1 MFIKLIIITILI
13 IIITVLI
20 VLLNIK
26 RKEKYNIMDQYLS
39 NPDKYYV
46 KSPIEYHEYRMHKKV
61 YELNIVNIPKIVYY
75 DRKTKTIVFEKI
87 GNSNLSDT
95 YGDQASDVP
104 DHLFDQVVQI
114 TNTLRNNNIEY
125 PDLTGYNF
133 VEDFEQNG
141 KIWIIDFEHAKTKNK
156 DKIKNKHILDIC
168 NGVKKWN
175 PDFY

>member
-1 MFIKLIIITILI
+1 MFIKLIIITIT

-20 VLLNIK
+20 VLLSIK
-26 RKEKYNIMDQYLS
+26 HKEKYMIDQYLS

-46 KSPIEYHEYRMHKKV
+46 KNPIEYHEYRMHKKV

-75 DRKTKTIVFEKI
+75 NRKTKTLVIEKI
-87 GNSNLSDT
+87 GNSNLSDK

-104 DHLFDQVVQI
+104 NELFDQVVQI

-141 KIWIIDFEHAKTKNK
+141 KIWIIDFEHAKSKNK